1 MKASVIIPTK
11 NAGPLFQK
19 VLDGVLGQEAPWPFE
34 VIVIDSGSSDGTLD
48 IVRARPAV
56 RLIEIPPAEFGHGR
70 TRNRAIAE
78 ARGEFCALLTHDA
91 LPENSAWLRTL
102 VAAVEQDDRIA
113 GAFGRHLPYPEAS
126 PFTRRDLINHFT
138 GFLSLPLVV
147 SRDMDP
153 DRFATDT
160 GWRQVLHFYSDNN
173 SCLRRSVWTQIPYP
187 DVDFAED
194 QIWALHAIEAGWHKA
209 YAHDAVVYHSHDY
222 GVFER
227 LQRAFDEAL
236 SFRTLFGYRLGA
248 RSLPGALAI
257 SWRLI
262 RTDWA
267 WARANKV
274 PLGATLHRLAENVA
288 LIIGHSLGA
297 RGDSLPLAVREWL
310 SRDKRLFRAMVDR
323 SAASAETAGPA

>member
-11 NAGPLFQK
+11 NAGRLFEK
-19 VLDGVLGQEAPWPFE
+19 VLDRVLEQDTPWPFE

-48 IVRARPAV
+48 VVRARPSV

-91 LPENSAWLRTL
+91 LPEDRAWLRSL
-102 VAAVEQDDRIA
+102 VGAVEQDDRIA
-113 GAFGRHLPYPEAS
+113 GAFGRHLAYPEAS
-126 PFTRRDLINHFT
+126 PFTHRDLTGHFA
-138 GFLSLPLVV
+138 GFLNLPLVV
-147 SRDMDP
+147 SREMDP
-153 DRFATDT
+153 ERFAHDI

-173 SCLRRSVWTQIPYP
+173 SCLRRSVWEQIPYP

-194 QIWALHAIEAGWHKA
+194 QIWALRIIEAGWHKA

-248 RSLPGALAI
+248 KSVGGALLI
-257 SWRLI
+257 GWRLA
-262 RTDWA
+262 RNDWT
-267 WARANKV
+267 WGRANKA
-274 PLGATLHRLAENVA
+274 PLGATLHRMAEDVA
-288 LIIGHSLGA
+288 LIVGHSLGA
-297 RGDSLPLAVREWL
+297 RGDSLPRPVREWL
-310 SRDKRLFRAMVDR
+310 SRDKRLFKAMVAR
-323 SAASAETAGPA
+323 SSTADGTGKA